1 MLKRL
6 FAMVLLVLSASTM
19 AATSSSSART
29 LLWTVTSKSR
39 TLYLTG
45 DTQVLLPRDFPLP
58 VPIVNAFD
66 KSGELVLEGDP
77 GADSTH
83 VSMLIRQTGLLPAP
97 GKLTGLLDQ
106 SGARLMRQV
115 SEALG
120 VPFEKVESLRPWL
133 AALVLES
140 AAHAKLGCDAAQQET
155 NHFYRLAKSRNLP
168 IEPLETAA
176 AQFGLFA
183 DLPQNLQVAWLTMT
197 ARQWQ
202 DVAGHGEA
210 ERGQIVRAWRRGDT
224 DLLAKILARHFD
236 GHPALY
242 EALVTGRNEAWLN
255 ALEAKLDEH
264 GPPVFVVVGAGHL
277 VGNGNLVS
285 LLAQAGYR
293 VTR

>member
-6 FAMVLLVLSASTM
+6 FAVVLLALCASAM
-19 AATSSSSART
+19 AATSSQPART
-29 LLWTVTSKSR
+29 LLWTITSKSR

-66 KSGELVLEGDP
+66 HSGELVLEGDP
-77 GADSTH
+77 GVDSTH
-83 VSMLIRQTGLLPAP
+83 VSMLIRQMGLLPAP
-97 GKLTGLLDQ
+97 GKLTELLDQ
-106 SGARLMRQV
+106 SGARLVRQA

-120 VPFEKVESLRPWL
+120 VPFEKLESMRPWL

-155 NHFYRLAKSRNLP
+155 NHFYRLAKSRDLP
-168 IEPLETAA
+168 ITPLETAE

-183 DLPQNLQVAWLTMT
+183 DSPRNLQIAWLTMT
-197 ARQWQ
+197 ARQWR
-202 DVAGHGEA
+202 DLAGRGEA
-210 ERGQIVRAWRRGDT
+210 ERGRIVQAWRRGDT
-224 DLLAKILARHFD
+224 NLLAKILARHFD

-242 EALVTGRNEAWLN
+242 ETLVTRRNEAWLK

-264 GPPVFVVVGAGHL
+264 GPPVFVLVGAGHL